1 LKKVLYG
8 FNFGQLKDNIS
19 TLKLKKETLKPSQS
33 EFMMDII
40 TDAPFLILKEVY
52 EILEVQAYIKA

>member
-33 EFMMDII
+33 ELMMDII

-52 EILEVQAYIKA
+52 EILEFQAYIKA